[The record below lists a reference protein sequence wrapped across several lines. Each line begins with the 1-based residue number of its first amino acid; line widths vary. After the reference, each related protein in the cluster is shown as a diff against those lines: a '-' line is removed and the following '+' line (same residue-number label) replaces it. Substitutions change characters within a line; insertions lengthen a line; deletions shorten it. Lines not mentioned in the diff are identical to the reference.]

1 MKAKV
6 SLKTVIVSALLL
18 VCGLNASAD
27 NKSNLIYNSE
37 EVNGMKVA
45 ETVTNTLHSLGFAP
59 LDEPGSTMRY
69 RCPGSR
75 DCVAVCIAKEGTI
88 EKEAAA

>member
-37 EVNGMKVA
+37 EVNGMKVYTDWSNKA
-45 ETVTNTLHSLGFAP
+45 TV
-59 LDEPGSTMRY
+59 
-69 RCPGSR
+69 
-75 DCVAVCIAKEGTI
+75 IA
-88 EKEAAA
+88 